1 MSQDIVKAS
10 VSLSQD
16 LAARAVALSGEAQED
31 FAWSRFL
38 RKLVRDYVAREEA
51 KADTAAAR
59 LARAAKNL

>member
-1 MSQDIVKAS
+1 MKLNIRVSS
-10 VSLSQD
+10 VLPPD

-31 FAWSRFL
+31 FAWNRFL

>member
-1 MSQDIVKAS
+1 MNREVRFH
-10 VSLSQD
+10 VSMPSE
-16 LAARAVALSGEAQED
+16 LAERAIALSGEARED

-38 RKLVRDYVAREEA
+38 RRLVRDYVAREEA